1 MEEYALTT
9 GLDSY
14 VVEKMNSINDYIAMT
29 VIEEEF
35 SDRVRTSPA
44 YVSRVLKKKIR
55 EHD

>member
-1 MEEYALTT
+1 MTT

-29 VIEEEF
+29 VIEEEL